1 MSVSNGLISLDG
13 INLHA
18 DINALIGAASS
29 SNSHACRS
37 ANINK
42 DSKRKPTRYPGN
54 ESDIN
59 NQWRGLDGQ
68 CGFGIQ
74 QYTSASQ
81 ALSNSEALQ
90 TTDYTGMA
98 WNWLYLRPRGGESEP
113 WREGDFRGY
122 YHNAAPLVSR
132 IDYDV
137 SKSITTF
144 QLIRNSAGNTA
155 DALQWEDISIN
166 GVLASNMH
174 FAIATWLVYP
184 DGMAANLDWPE
195 GYQTC
200 FINQNKGP
208 MVKMSEQ
215 VFSKII
221 TRTRPNGLN
230 YWERTGA
237 PAGATMYLLPLL
249 AANPTFH
256 KMGTAGSIASADAF
270 YRVPDVGVI
279 AVTVPKFS
287 TGTGGDSGGDSTG
300 GTGGC
305 QLHVWAECTTMSIT
319 TNPKQLHIKCW
330 GQGGAGSKTLRVYTG
345 STLLTTITNVTL
357 GVNFDSATDYYA
369 SVNGNSFR
377 VELADSTGKVSCMA
391 IMPSY
396 DAEI

>member
-29 SNSHACRS
+29 SNSHVCRS
-37 ANINK
+37 VNINEC
-42 DSKRKPTRYPGN
+42 SKRKPTRYPGN

-122 YHNAAPLVSR
+122 YHNAAKLVSR
-132 IDYDV
+132 IDYDL

-144 QLIRNSAGNTA
+144 QLIRNAAGNTA

-166 GVLASNMH
+166 GVIASNMH

-184 DGMAANLDWPE
+184 EGMATSLDWPE
-195 GYQTC
+195 GYQFC

-208 MVKMSEQ
+208 MVKMSE
-215 VFSKII
+215 
-221 TRTRPNGLN
+221 
-230 YWERTGA
+230 
-237 PAGATMYLLPLL
+237 
-249 AANPTFH
+249 
-256 KMGTAGSIASADAF
+256 
-270 YRVPDVGVI
+270 
-279 AVTVPKFS
+279 
-287 TGTGGDSGGDSTG
+287 
-300 GTGGC
+300 
-305 QLHVWAECTTMSIT
+305 
-319 TNPKQLHIKCW
+319 
-330 GQGGAGSKTLRVYTG
+330 
-345 STLLTTITNVTL
+345 
-357 GVNFDSATDYYA
+357 
-369 SVNGNSFR
+369 
-377 VELADSTGKVSCMA
+377 
-391 IMPSY
+391 
-396 DAEI
+396 

>member
-1 MSVSNGLISLDG
+1 MSVSNGLVSLDG

-29 SNSHACRS
+29 SNSHVCRS
-37 ANINK
+37 ININK
-42 DSKRKPTRYPGN
+42 CSKRKPTRYPGN

-68 CGFGIQ
+68 CGFAIHE
-74 QYTSASQ
+74 YTSPSM
-81 ALSNSEALQ
+81 ALSSSEALQ
-90 TTDYTGMA
+90 ESDPGGLM
-98 WNWLYLRPRGGESEP
+98 WDWVYLRPRGGESEP

-122 YHNAAPLVSR
+122 YHYAAKLVDR
-132 IDYDV
+132 IDYDI
-137 SKSITTF
+137 SKSMTTF
-144 QLIRNSAGNTA
+144 QLVRSNYGNTA

-166 GVLASNMH
+166 GVLVSNMH
-174 FAIATWLVYP
+174 FALATWLVYP
-184 DGMAANLDWPE
+184 DNVDYNMDWPT
-195 GYQTC
+195 GYQTV

-208 MVKMSEQ
+208 MVKMSER

-221 TRTRPNGLN
+221 SRTRPNGTI

-237 PAGATMYLLPLL
+237 PAGATMYILPLL
-249 AANPTFH
+249 AAHPTFYNELL
-256 KMGTAGSIASADAF
+256 GGGASATAY
-270 YRVPDVGVI
+270 YRVPGIGVI
-279 AVTVPKFS
+279 TATVPKFS
-287 TGTGGDSGGDSTG
+287 SGSGSGSGGDSTS
-300 GTGGC
+300 GTGGTA
-305 QLHVWAECTTMSIT
+305 LHVWAQCTTMSIT

-330 GQGGAGSKTLRVYTG
+330 GQGGAGTKALRIYTG

-357 GVNFDSATDYYA
+357 GIDFNSATDYYA
-369 SVNGNSFR
+369 SVSGNSFR

>member
-29 SNSHACRS
+29 SNSHVCRS

-42 DSKRKPTRYPGN
+42 CSKRKPTRYPGN

-74 QYTSASQ
+74 QYASASQ

-90 TTDYTGMA
+90 ATDYTGMA

-122 YHNAAPLVSR
+122 YHNAAQLVSR

-144 QLIRNSAGNTA
+144 QLIRNAAGNTA

-174 FAIATWLVYP
+174 FAIATWLTYP
-184 DGMAANLDWPE
+184 DNVGINLDWPE
-195 GYQTC
+195 GYQFC

-221 TRTRPNGLN
+221 TRTRPNGIN

-249 AANPTFH
+249 AVSPTFLN
-256 KMGTAGSIASADAF
+256 MGSGNILPNAKAF

-279 AVTVPKFS
+279 TVTVPKFS
-287 TGTGGDSGGDSTG
+287 TGTGGGSGGDSTS
-300 GTGGC
+300 GTGGST
-305 QLHVWAECTTMSIT
+305 LHVWAQCTTMSIT

-330 GQGGAGSKTLRVYTG
+330 GQGGAGSKTLRIYTG

>member
-1 MSVSNGLISLDG
+1 MSVSDGLISLDG

-29 SNSHACRS
+29 SNSHVCRS
-37 ANINK
+37 VNINEC
-42 DSKRKPTRYPGN
+42 SKRKPTRYPGN

-122 YHNAAPLVSR
+122 YHNAAKLVSR
-132 IDYDV
+132 IDYDL

-144 QLIRNSAGNTA
+144 QLIRNAAGNTA

-166 GVLASNMH
+166 GVIASNMH

-184 DGMAANLDWPE
+184 DGVAVSLDWPE
-195 GYQTC
+195 GYQFC

-221 TRTRPNGLN
+221 TRTRPNGVN

-249 AANPTFH
+249 AVSPSFLN
-256 KMGTAGSIASADAF
+256 MGSGNILPNAKAF

-279 AVTVPKFS
+279 TVTVPKFS
-287 TGTGGDSGGDSTG
+287 TGTGGGSGGDSTG
-300 GTGGC
+300 GTGGTT
-305 QLHVWAECTTMSIT
+305 LHVWAQCTTMSIA

-330 GQGGAGSKTLRVYTG
+330 GQGGAGSKTLRIYTS